1 MIFMGADN
9 MFVGPLRLFAR
20 SRLMLWFETANGNQ
34 GSGCMRVIGL
44 MSGTSVDGIDAALV
58 ELTGTPDRPQVELLA
73 GKTFDYDPALRSQ
86 ILAVCD
92 GAALSMADL
101 AALDDAIATAFAQA
115 AMTIAQGFD
124 HIALIG
130 SHGQTVFH
138 RPPNGLALG
147 YTQQLG
153 RGALIAHLT
162 GIATVS
168 NFRVADIAL
177 GGQGA
182 PLVPP
187 VDIALLS
194 HSTHDRA
201 VQNIG
206 GIGNVAF
213 LPALNRSAA
222 FSGFDTGPGNVLLDL
237 AVTQLSQG
245 TKTYDDNGNWA
256 SQGQIHAELVQQ
268 WLKHPYFTQ
277 SPPKSTGRELFGAV
291 YLQQCLTAWPAA
303 APADVLASLTEFTAL
318 SIAQSYQRFLPRMP
332 QQVLICG
339 GGARN
344 GFLRSRL
351 QVHLPDCELLTTT
364 EAGIDA
370 DFKEAIAFAILA
382 YWRQQGICGNLPAV
396 TGARELTLLGEIF
409 SGATEYSSVSA

>member
-1 MIFMGADN
+1 MVDSKQFKGAN
-9 MFVGPLRLFAR
+9 NAFVGPLCFGPIA
-20 SRLMLWFETANGNQ
+20 RLMLWCETAKGKQ

-58 ELTGTPDRPQVELLA
+58 ELTGPPDRPQVELLA

-115 AMTIAQGFD
+115 AMAIAQGFD
-124 HIALIG
+124 AVDLIG

-138 RPPNGLALG
+138 RPPTAQLG
-147 YTQQLG
+147 YTLQLG

-194 HSTHDRA
+194 HPTADRA

-213 LPALNRSAA
+213 LPALNQSAA

-245 TKTYDDNGNWA
+245 AKTYDDDGNWA
-256 SQGQIHAELVQQ
+256 SQGQIQAELVQQ
-268 WLKHPYFTQ
+268 WLTHPYFTQ

-291 YLQQCLTAWPAA
+291 YLQQCLAA
-303 APADVLASLTEFTAL
+303 LGDRPPADVLASLTEFTAL
-318 SIAQSYQRFLPRMP
+318 SIAQSYRRFLPRMP
-332 QQVLICG
+332 QQVLLCG

-351 QVHLPDCELLTTT
+351 QIHLPDCELLTTT
-364 EAGIDA
+364 AVGVDA
-370 DFKEAIAFAILA
+370 DFKEAIAFAVLG
-382 YWRQQGICGNLPAV
+382 YWRQHGICGNLPQV
-396 TGARELTLLGEIF
+396 TGASNLTLLGEI
-409 SGATEYSSVSA
+409 SSIA

>member
-1 MIFMGADN
+1 
-9 MFVGPLRLFAR
+9 
-20 SRLMLWFETANGNQ
+20 
-34 GSGCMRVIGL
+34 MRVIGL

-58 ELTGTPDRPQVELLA
+58 ELTGTPERPQVKLLA
-73 GKTFDYDPALRSQ
+73 GQTFDYDPALRSQ

-101 AALDDAIATAFAQA
+101 AMLDDAIATAFAQA
-115 AMTIAQGFD
+115 AMAIALGFEAID
-124 HIALIG
+124 LIG

-138 RPPNGLALG
+138 RPPTDQLG

-162 GIATVS
+162 GITTVS
-168 NFRVADIAL
+168 NFRVADMAL
-177 GGQGA
+177 GGHGA

-187 VDIALLS
+187 VDMALLR
-194 HSTHDRA
+194 HPTCDRA

-237 AVTQLSQG
+237 AVSQLSQG

-256 SQGQIHAELVQQ
+256 SQGRIHPELVQQ
-268 WLKHPYFTQ
+268 WLTHPYFAQ
-277 SPPKSTGRELFGAV
+277 SPPKSTGREVFGAA
-291 YLQQCLTAWPAA
+291 YLQQCFTNTANLSS
-303 APADVLASLTEFTAL
+303 ADILASLTEFTAL
-318 SIAQSYQRFLPRMP
+318 SIVQSYRAFLPRMP
-332 QQVLICG
+332 QQVLLCG

-344 GFLRSRL
+344 GYLRSRL
-351 QVHLPDCELLTTT
+351 QTHLPNVELLTTT
-364 EAGIDA
+364 EVGLDA
-370 DFKEAIAFAILA
+370 DFKEAIAFAILG
-382 YWRQQGICGNLPAV
+382 YWRQQGIFGNLPQV
-396 TGARELTLLGEIF
+396 TGARQLALLGEIF
-409 SGATEYSSVSA
+409 SGKIAGMAENSPVPA

>member
-1 MIFMGADN
+1 
-9 MFVGPLRLFAR
+9 
-20 SRLMLWFETANGNQ
+20 
-34 GSGCMRVIGL
+34 MRVIGL

-73 GKTFDYDPALRSQ
+73 GKTYDYDPALRSQ

-115 AMTIAQGFD
+115 AIAIAKGFGPID
-124 HIALIG
+124 LIG

-138 RPPNGLALG
+138 RPPTDQLG

-162 GIATVS
+162 GMTTVS
-168 NFRVADIAL
+168 NFRVADMAL

-194 HSTHDRA
+194 HPTHDRA

-213 LPALNRSAA
+213 LPALNRPAA

-245 TKTYDDNGNWA
+245 TKTYDDNGTWA
-256 SQGQIHAELVQQ
+256 SQGEIHPELVQQ
-268 WLKHPYFTQ
+268 WLTHPYFAQ
-277 SPPKSTGRELFGAV
+277 SPPKSTGRELFGEA
-291 YLQQCLTAWPAA
+291 YLQQCFAA
-303 APADVLASLTEFTAL
+303 AAHLAPADILASLTEFTAL
-318 SIAQSYQRFLPRMP
+318 SIVQSYHAFLPRMP
-332 QQVLICG
+332 QQVLLCG
-339 GGARN
+339 GGTRN
-344 GFLRSRL
+344 GYLRSRL
-351 QVHLPDCELLTTT
+351 QTYLPDVELLTTT
-364 EAGIDA
+364 DVGVDA
-370 DFKEAIAFAILA
+370 DCKEAIAFAILA
-382 YWRQQGICGNLPAV
+382 YWRQQGICGNLPQV
-396 TGARELTLLGEIF
+396 TGARALTLLGEIS
-409 SGATEYSSVSA
+409 SGAIFSVPTNSSVLA

>member
-1 MIFMGADN
+1 
-9 MFVGPLRLFAR
+9 
-20 SRLMLWFETANGNQ
+20 
-34 GSGCMRVIGL
+34 MRVIGL

-58 ELTGTPDRPQVELLA
+58 ELTGTPDRPQVALLA
-73 GKTFDYDPALRSQ
+73 GKTYDYDPALRSQ

-101 AALDDAIATAFAQA
+101 AALDDAIAMAFAQA
-115 AMTIAQGFD
+115 ATTIAQGFD
-124 HIALIG
+124 AVDLIG

-138 RPPNGLALG
+138 RPPHGAGLG

-153 RGALIAHLT
+153 RGALIAHQT

-194 HSTHDRA
+194 HPTHDRA

-245 TKTYDDNGNWA
+245 AKTYDDDGNWA
-256 SQGQIHAELVQQ
+256 RSGQIDPDWVAQ
-268 WLKHPYFTQ
+268 WLTHPYFTQ
-277 SPPKSTGRELFGAV
+277 APPKSTGRELFGAV
-291 YLQQCLTAWPAA
+291 YLQQCLAAMPDRPA
-303 APADVLASLTEFTAL
+303 ADVLASLTEFTAL

-332 QQVLICG
+332 QQVLLCG

-351 QVHLPDCELLTTT
+351 QTHLPDSELLTTT
-364 EAGIDA
+364 AVGVDA

-382 YWRQQGICGNLPAV
+382 YWRQHNICGNLPAV
-396 TGARELTLLGEIF
+396 TGARELTLLGERF
-409 SGATEYSSVSA
+409 GGAPGNSSVLA

>member
-1 MIFMGADN
+1 
-9 MFVGPLRLFAR
+9 
-20 SRLMLWFETANGNQ
+20 
-34 GSGCMRVIGL
+34 MRVIGL

-58 ELTGTPDRPQVELLA
+58 DLTGPPDRPQVALLA
-73 GKTFDYDPALRSQ
+73 GKTYDYDPALRSQ

-92 GAALSMADL
+92 GAALTMAAL
-101 AALDDAIATAFAQA
+101 ADLDDAIAIAFAQA
-115 AMTIAQGFD
+115 ATDIAQGFD
-124 HIALIG
+124 AVELIG

-138 RPPNGLALG
+138 RPPNGPGLG
-147 YTQQLG
+147 YSQQLG
-153 RGALIAHLT
+153 RGALIAHQT
-162 GIATVS
+162 GITTVS

-194 HSTHDRA
+194 HPTHDRA

-213 LPALNRSAA
+213 LPAMNRSAA

-245 TKTYDDNGNWA
+245 AKTYDEDGNWA
-256 SQGQIHAELVQQ
+256 RSGQIDADLVAQ
-268 WLKHPYFTQ
+268 WLTHPYFAQ
-277 SPPKSTGRELFGAV
+277 SPPKSTGRELFGAAF
-291 YLQQCLTAWPAA
+291 LTQCLAA
-303 APADVLASLTEFTAL
+303 MSAHSPADVLASLTEFTAL

-332 QQVLICG
+332 QQVLLCG

-351 QVHLPDCELLTTT
+351 QAHLPGIELLTTT
-364 EAGIDA
+364 AVGVDA

-382 YWRQQGICGNLPAV
+382 YWRQQGICGNLPEV
-396 TGARELTLLGEIF
+396 TGARELTLLGELCC
-409 SGATEYSSVSA
+409 GHPENSSVLA

>member
-1 MIFMGADN
+1 
-9 MFVGPLRLFAR
+9 
-20 SRLMLWFETANGNQ
+20 
-34 GSGCMRVIGL
+34 MRVIGL

-58 ELTGTPDRPQVELLA
+58 DLTGPPERPQVTLLA
-73 GKTFDYDPALRSQ
+73 GKTYDYDPALRSQ

-115 AMTIAQGFD
+115 ATAIAQGFD
-124 HIALIG
+124 AIDLIG

-138 RPPNGLALG
+138 RPPTDQLG

-162 GIATVS
+162 GITTVS

-187 VDIALLS
+187 VDIALL
-194 HSTHDRA
+194 TDPTCDRA

-213 LPALNRSAA
+213 LPALKRPAA

-256 SQGQIHAELVQQ
+256 SQGQIHPELVQQ
-268 WLKHPYFTQ
+268 WLTHPYFAQ
-277 SPPKSTGRELFGAV
+277 SPPKSTGRELFGEA
-291 YLQQCLTAWPAA
+291 YLQQCFVDAA
-303 APADVLASLTEFTAL
+303 HLAPADILASLTEFTAL
-318 SIAQSYQRFLPRMP
+318 SIVQSYHAFLPRMP
-332 QQVLICG
+332 QQVLLCG
-339 GGARN
+339 GGSRN

-351 QVHLPDCELLTTT
+351 QIHLPEVELLTTT
-364 EAGIDA
+364 EVGVDA

-382 YWRQQGICGNLPAV
+382 YWRQQGICGNLPQV
-396 TGARELTLLGEIF
+396 TGARKLTLLGEI
-409 SGATEYSSVSA
+409 SSVS

>member
-1 MIFMGADN
+1 
-9 MFVGPLRLFAR
+9 
-20 SRLMLWFETANGNQ
+20 
-34 GSGCMRVIGL
+34 MRVIGL

-58 ELTGTPDRPQVELLA
+58 ELTGTPTQPQVQLLA
-73 GKTFDYDPALRSQ
+73 GKTYDYDPALRSQ

-101 AALDDAIATAFAQA
+101 ADLDDAIATAFAQA
-115 AMTIAQGFD
+115 ALAIAQGFD
-124 HIALIG
+124 AVDLIG

-138 RPPNGLALG
+138 RPPTDQLG

-162 GIATVS
+162 GIETVS

-177 GGQGA
+177 GGHGA

-187 VDIALLS
+187 VDVALLS
-194 HSTHDRA
+194 HPTHDRA

-213 LPALNRSAA
+213 LPALDRPAA

-245 TKTYDDNGNWA
+245 AQTYDADGAWA
-256 SQGQIHAELVQQ
+256 RSGVINTALVTQ
-268 WLKHPYFTQ
+268 WLTHPYFQ
-277 SPPKSTGRELFGAV
+277 RSPPKSTGRELFGEHFW
-291 YLQQCLTAWPAA
+291 QQCWQAATAAA
-303 APADVLASLTEFTAL
+303 MAPADILASLTEFTAL
-318 SIAQSYQRFLPRMP
+318 SIVQSYQSFLPRMP
-332 QQVLICG
+332 QQVLLCG
-339 GGARN
+339 GGSHN

-351 QVHLPDCELLTTT
+351 QCHLPEAEILTTT
-364 EAGIDA
+364 AVGVDA
-370 DFKEAIAFAILA
+370 DCKEAIAFAILA
-382 YWRQQGICGNLPAV
+382 YWRHQGINGNLPQV
-396 TGARELTLLGEIF
+396 TGARKFTLLGEI
-409 SGATEYSSVSA
+409 SGIA